1 LLGCHPPAGHPP
13 AVIHLP
19 AIHLLAIHLPAIHLL
34 AIHLPAIHLLAIH
47 LPAIHLP
54 AIHLLAI
61 HLLAHLPAIHLLAIH
76 LLAIHLLAIHLP
88 AIHPALNKASPAA
101 RPRDQIYAARCAV
114 RVLLDLHHL
123 PLLFC
128 EILWPRP
135 AVHGSWVPRGQ
146 LRLTGANR

>member
-34 AIHLPAIHLLAIH
+34 AIHLPIH
-47 LPAIHLP
+47 LPAIHP
-54 AIHLLAI
+54 AI
-61 HLLAHLPAIHLLAIH
+61 HLPAIHLLAIH
-76 LLAIHLLAIHLP
+76 LLAIHLLAIHLPAIHLP